1 MTSNASRAEPRI
13 LVIDDSNLVRQI
25 LAMTCRQIPELVYST
40 IDQAQDGVEA
50 LEKLQ
55 ANKYD
60 LILADFRMPRL
71 DGFEMVRRVRN
82 DLGDKTTPIVL
93 ISTLAA
99 EDDVRRGLEAGATA
113 YVIKPLS
120 PYRVKLVIQKLLRSK
135 T

>member
-1 MTSNASRAEPRI
+1 MTAKAPKTEPRI
-13 LVIDDSNLVRQI
+13 LVIDDSTLVRQI
-25 LAMTCRQIPELVYST
+25 LAMTCRQIPELIYAT
-40 IDQAQDGVEA
+40 IDQAQDGIEA
-50 LEKLQ
+50 LEKL
-55 ANKYD
+55 NEHKYD
-60 LILADFRMPRL
+60 LILADVRMPRL

-99 EDDVRRGLEAGATA
+99 EGDVRRGLEAGATA

-120 PYRVKLVIQKLLRSK
+120 PYRVKLVIQKLLRSR